1 MKHQAYSHSAIG
13 KKKEQNQDALLVD
26 QSLGLHIV
34 CDGIG
39 GRAAGNVASITT
51 CTLMRQSFG
60 DHLDVLDAYRKKGS
74 TTNRQQ
80 ANMVVKSVVDSVNR
94 EVNLMGK
101 RNERFEGMATT
112 LVMVMILGRNAL
124 IAHAGDSRAYLI
136 RDKKAYLLTDDHSVA
151 KTQLKR
157 GLISA
162 EDALHGSHSST
173 VTRAIGMSERVEPEL
188 LNLELMPGDK
198 FLLCTDGLSRYI
210 TTEEIASIT
219 RSAKIE
225 KLAERLVELADR
237 RAGKDNITAVIVVVD
252 PKQKVTGLNAA
263 QKIEAIKK
271 IPLFQ
276 GLTFPEAIRVL
287 SVVSSRS
294 YKKGERLITQGKHGR
309 EFYVGVF
316 GRFRVEI
323 DGLFVTELPPGS
335 LIGEGVLLS
344 DEPHQA
350 DVFAVEDAHVM
361 IIDREDFFN
370 LLRNNPYLANKFL
383 WSFCRVLNER
393 LRQSGQRYSKL
404 HYKDQERQ
412 TPAP

>member
-13 KKKEQNQDALLVD
+13 KQKEQNQDALLVD
-26 QSLGLHIV
+26 PALSLYMV

-60 DHLDVLDAYRKKGS
+60 SHSDVLKAYRKKGS
-74 TTNRQQ
+74 TTHRQQ
-80 ANMVVKSVVDSVNR
+80 ANMVVKSVVESVNK
-94 EVNLMGK
+94 EIHLMGQ
-101 RNERFEGMATT
+101 RNERFEGMAST
-112 LVMVMILGRNAL
+112 LTMVMILGRNAL
-124 IAHAGDSRAYLI
+124 VAHAGDSRVYLI
-136 RDKKAYLLTDDHSVA
+136 REKKAYLLTDDHSVA
-151 KTQLKR
+151 KTQLNR

-173 VTRAIGMSERVEPEL
+173 VTRAIGMSDRLEPDL

-210 TTEEIASIT
+210 TTEEIA
-219 RSAKIE
+219 KIAGSGKTE
-225 KLAERLVELADR
+225 KLAERLVEIADR
-237 RAGKDNITAVIVVVD
+237 RAGKDNITAVVVEID
-252 PKQKVTGLNAA
+252 PDQKVAGLNAK

-294 YKKGERLITQGKHGR
+294 YKKSERLITQGKHGR

-316 GRFRVEI
+316 GKFRVEI
-323 DGLFVTELPPGS
+323 DGHPVTELPPGS

-350 DVFAVEDAHVM
+350 DVFAVDDAHVM
-361 IIDREDFFN
+361 VIDREDFFN
-370 LLRNNPYLANKFL
+370 LLRNTPYLANKFL

-393 LRQSGQRYSKL
+393 LRHTGQRYAKL
-404 HYKDQERQ
+404 RYEGETR
-412 TPAP
+412 